1 MKFIIVSIMMFI
13 LIACTGS
20 TTDVNSEMLSD
31 KIRISGAL
39 NTEFNAIRTIISE
52 QNRNDIT
59 TIYFSGEGIAQ
70 AEDFRQQF
78 AVKFF
83 VKTSVENGIKIGHNY
98 EIVADELYN
107 QLQYKS
113 SWDATSFTE
122 LQFQVGSGEVYI
134 DRIDESYIY
143 GQFRFQALQKQGRRM
158 IHGQVEDLNLA
169 DQGEISVNGIFS
181 AMIK

>member
-1 MKFIIVSIMMFI
+1 M
-13 LIACTGS
+13 IACTDN
-20 TTDVNSEMLSD
+20 TTDVNSEIQAD

-39 NTEFNAIRTIISE
+39 NTEFNAMRTTISE
-52 QNRNDIT
+52 QIRNDVS
-59 TIYFSGEGIAQ
+59 TIYFSGEGITH

-78 AVKFF
+78 ALKFL
-83 VKTSVENGIKIGHNY
+83 VETDIESGIQIGNSF
-98 EIVADELYN
+98 EIIADELYN

-134 DRIDESYIY
+134 DRIDDTYIY
-143 GQFRFQALQKQGRRM
+143 GQFRLQAIQKQGRRM

-169 DQGEISVNGIFS
+169 SQGEISVNGIFS
-181 AMIK
+181 AMIR

>member
-1 MKFIIVSIMMFI
+1 MRIIIVLIMMFI
-13 LIACTGS
+13 LIACS
-20 TTDVNSEMLSD
+20 DNTTDVNSEILSD

-39 NTEFNAIRTIISE
+39 NTEFNAMRTTISE

-59 TIYFSGEGIAQ
+59 TIYFSGEAITQ
-70 AEDFRQQF
+70 AEDFQQQF

-83 VKTSVENGIKIGHNY
+83 VETDFENGIQLGHNY

-134 DRIDESYIY
+134 DRMDDSYIY
-143 GQFRFQALQKQGRRM
+143 GQIRFQALQKQGRRM

-169 DQGEISVNGIFS
+169 NQGEISVNGIFS